1 MGIALL
7 ATLAALAGAVIGIF
21 WSNSGTSTRVMV
33 PFGGGL
39 LVGIAVFG
47 LLPEM
52 ITEIGWPGSL
62 LLVTAG
68 YLFLLVVNRFVYP
81 VCPSCAHD
89 HNHEICLSALH
100 GFAAPLISAAALH
113 SFLDGWSIVTA
124 QQSPAVGVRIALPV
138 AVALHKIPE
147 GMALGAIMR
156 VAVASRAAALSWCVV
171 GESLTLAG
179 GAAALMVAPRL
190 AGVWF
195 SYPLALAA
203 GFFFYLGFHA
213 VHGEWKRRG
222 GRAFMPALSGVAG
235 VAALQQGV
243 RALLR

>member
-1 MGIALL
+1 
-7 ATLAALAGAVIGIF
+7 
-21 WSNSGTSTRVMV
+21 MV

-52 ITEIGWPGSL
+52 MTEIGWLRSL
-62 LLVTAG
+62 LLVAAG
-68 YLFLLVVNRFVYP
+68 YFSLLVVNRFVYP
-81 VCPSCAHD
+81 VCASCAHD

-235 VAALQQGV
+235 VAALEQGV

>member
-1 MGIALL
+1 MGIALV

-21 WSNSGTSTRVMV
+21 WTATGSSTRVMV

-39 LVGIAVFG
+39 LVGIAAFG

-52 ITEIGWPGSL
+52 ITEIGWLDGL
-62 LLVTAG
+62 LLAVAG
-68 YLFLLVVNRFVYP
+68 YLFLLLVNRYIYP
-81 VCPSCAHD
+81 VCPSCGHD

-124 QQSPAVGVRIALPV
+124 QHATAVGVRVALPV
-138 AVALHKIPE
+138 AMALHKIPE

-156 VAVASRAAALSWCVV
+156 AAVASRAAAFWWCVV

-179 GAAALMVAPRL
+179 GAAALIVAPGL
-190 AGVWF
+190 TGVWF

-235 VAALQQGV
+235 VAALEQGV
-243 RALLR
+243 RTLLR

>member
-1 MGIALL
+1 
-7 ATLAALAGAVIGIF
+7 
-21 WSNSGTSTRVMV
+21 MV

-52 ITEIGWPGSL
+52 ITEIGWLGGLLLIAAGYLSL
-62 LLVTAG
+62 LLV
-68 YLFLLVVNRFVYP
+68 NRYVYS

-124 QQSPAVGVRIALPV
+124 QQAPAVGVRIALPL

-156 VAVASRAAALSWCVV
+156 VAVSSRR
-171 GESLTLAG
+171 AG
-179 GAAALMVAPRL
+179 
-190 AGVWF
+190 
-195 SYPLALAA
+195 
-203 GFFFYLGFHA
+203 
-213 VHGEWKRRG
+213 
-222 GRAFMPALSGVAG
+222 
-235 VAALQQGV
+235 
-243 RALLR
+243 